1 VPLFVVADGMGGAQ
15 AGEFASRT
23 AVKMF
28 SAGLPAGDRPPEDRL
43 AELAHEAN
51 VRIYEEAQRDSK
63 RAGMGTTLTAAYV
76 GEEEVS
82 IAHVGDSRAYR
93 LRDGQLE
100 RLTEDHSL
108 VEELLRQG
116 RLTEEE
122 AEGHPQRSIIT
133 RALGP
138 EPEVEVDRLTARA
151 RAGDVYLIC
160 SDGLTSMVPE
170 SRVLE
175 ILDGAPSLAVA
186 GRGLI
191 DAANSAG
198 GRDNVT
204 VVLFSL
210 EEVSG
215 ARVAVDETEQQAT
228 TVGAGAPR
236 AEQVRAALET
246 PRGAP
251 VAPEAPRPRSARVP
265 RMPAPATG
273 SRRRRMPRPGLGS
286 LVALAVLAL
295 VVAGGWV
302 ASQTVY
308 FVGTNADGLV
318 TVYRGVPYDLPAGVH
333 LYSTNFISGVNAA
346 QLTSTQ
352 QHRLLDHTLR
362 SHDDATDLVRKLE
375 LGQLQAR

>member
-1 VPLFVVADGMGGAQ
+1 
-15 AGEFASRT
+15 
-23 AVKMF
+23 
-28 SAGLPAGDRPPEDRL
+28 
-43 AELAHEAN
+43 
-51 VRIYEEAQRDSK
+51 
-63 RAGMGTTLTAAYV
+63 MGTTLTAAYV
-76 GEEEVS
+76 GEEEVA

-93 LRDGQLE
+93 LRDGKLE

-138 EPEVEVDRLTARA
+138 EPDVEVDRFTARA
-151 RAGDVYLIC
+151 RAGDVYLLC

-175 ILDGAPSLAVA
+175 ILAGAASLAVA
-186 GRGLI
+186 GRALI

-215 ARVAVDETEQQAT
+215 ATAAASGTEQQAT
-228 TVGAGAPR
+228 MVGAGAPR
-236 AEQVRAALET
+236 AEELRAALD
-246 PRGAP
+246 RGPAAP
-251 VAPEAPRPRSARVP
+251 AAAVAPEAPRPRTARVP
-265 RMPAPATG
+265 RMPAPKIRA
-273 SRRRRMPRPGLGS
+273 RRRRIPRPGLGS
-286 LVALAVLAL
+286 LVALTVLAL

-302 ASQTVY
+302 ASRTVY
-308 FVGTNADGLV
+308 FVGTNTDGLV
-318 TVYRGVPYDLPAGVH
+318 TIYRGVPYDLPAGVH
-333 LYSTNFISGVNAA
+333 LYSPNFISGVDAA
-346 QLTSTQ
+346 QLTPSQ
-352 QHRLLDHTLR
+352 QRRLLDHTWR
-362 SHDDATDLVRKLE
+362 THNDATDLVRELE
-375 LGQLQAR
+375 LGHLRLR